1 LLCARLQLTYCPCHT
16 YLVRS
21 LNAMDLRRI
30 GFADTHLVQ
39 GVQRSFVNTAS
50 QEWRLLDAGT
60 GLGHEP
66 VGSPQLYLPIAT
78 PEILLRA
85 AAVLH
90 LAEPAHGLLHLP
102 LDRATHKV
110 NATFAGAPL
119 STPAAA
125 VFGVPF
131 GKWHCLSAITCAA
144 TCTYGAADIS
154 GVLALRAARH
164 WLLMNACTTG
174 LTPCNP
180 YLFLLR
186 YFTVSSGD
194 RLTSRPREAVST
206 LSLREEVVVASENH
220 RCCFA
225 LK

>member
-1 LLCARLQLTYCPCHT
+1 MLETLRACLIAVRHDSESGLPRCSAARPSRGGLQYSRRNAVTVHRTSADLLHCHADGAARIFQQWPY
-16 YLVRS
+16 VDRF
-21 LNAMDLRRI
+21 RRYSS
-30 GFADTHLVQ
+30 GQ

-102 LDRATHKV
+102 LGRATHKV

-119 STPAAA
+119 STPAVA
-125 VFGVPF
+125 VFGVPC
-131 GKWHCLSAITCAA
+131 GKWHRLSAITCAA

-154 GVLALRAARH
+154 GVLALRAALH
-164 WLLMNACTTG
+164 
-174 LTPCNP
+174 
-180 YLFLLR
+180 
-186 YFTVSSGD
+186 
-194 RLTSRPREAVST
+194 
-206 LSLREEVVVASENH
+206 
-220 RCCFA
+220 
-225 LK
+225 